1 MAPDSITRKLQS
13 LESKTLFN
21 RHFLDLPMKQ
31 RGFTVAIIGILAAI
45 ALPNYTEYV
54 RRGWRADARVSMLEN
69 AQFMARVYSQNLTY
83 KPLVSG
89 TATTPTL
96 PIVNSP
102 QGSTATTA
110 KYTIA
115 VSADAATSTD
125 VTKFTLTAAPNGWTD
140 SKCGNLTIDQ
150 VGVKSASVPTTDEG
164 KSECW
169 LR

>member
-1 MAPDSITRKLQS
+1 
-13 LESKTLFN
+13 
-21 RHFLDLPMKQ
+21 MKQ
-31 RGFTVAIIGILAAI
+31 RGFTLIELMITVAIIGILAAI

-96 PIVNSP
+96 PIENSP
-102 QGSTATTA
+102 QGSSATTA
-110 KYTIA
+110 KYKIA
-115 VSADAATSTD
+115 VTADAADATNVS
-125 VTKFTLTAAPNGWTD
+125 KFTLTATPNGWTD

-150 VGVKSASVPTTDEG
+150 VGKKDASTPSTAED
-164 KSECW
+164 KADCW

>member
-1 MAPDSITRKLQS
+1 LAF
-13 LESKTLFN
+13 LE
-21 RHFLDLPMKQ
+21 LPMKQ
-31 RGFTVAIIGILAAI
+31 RGFTLIELMITVAIIGILAAI

-89 TATTPTL
+89 TATDPVL
-96 PIVNSP
+96 PIPNSP

-115 VSADAATSTD
+115 VVPTAATTTAVST
-125 VTKFTLTAAPNGWTD
+125 FTITATPNNWTD
-140 SKCGNLTIDQ
+140 SKCGNLTIDHI
-150 VGVKSASVPTTDEG
+150 GVKSASVPTTDEAR
-164 KSECW
+164 SECW

>member
-1 MAPDSITRKLQS
+1 
-13 LESKTLFN
+13 
-21 RHFLDLPMKQ
+21 MKQ
-31 RGFTVAIIGILAAI
+31 LGFTLIELMITVAIIGILAAI

-89 TATTPTL
+89 TATAPTL

-102 QGSTATTA
+102 QGSSATTA

-115 VSADAATSTD
+115 VAPVAATATAVST
-125 VTKFTLTAAPNGWTD
+125 FTITATPNNWTD
-140 SKCGNLTIDQ
+140 NKCGNLIINQNGLKDTSTAALGATPTLAQID
-150 VGVKSASVPTTDEG
+150 AAALLIND
-164 KSECW
+164 CW